1 MADKLTK
8 DEMYSAIAEGT
19 YKAIAEAIWAD
30 DAPGFWTQ
38 AMSDAVT
45 AGAYRAVF
53 EVEEKRLYGGY
64 INHGH

>member
-1 MADKLTK
+1 MAINLSK
-8 DEMYSAIAEGT
+8 DEMYSAIVDGA

-30 DAPGFWTQ
+30 NAPGFWTKE
-38 AMSDAVT
+38 MSDAVT

-64 INHGH
+64 INHGN